1 MYEAIPDELR
11 KLHQWGNYHRIW
23 VPKRNKYTKIPID
36 PWNGKDG
43 KSNDSSTWSD
53 FDTAMRALDKYPQS
67 DGLAFY
73 FANGYVGLDIDHIAD
88 ELEKVQEGDND
99 PENYVN
105 KVREL
110 TQQTYMEVSM
120 SGEGIHCIFKGKIP
134 GDRRRKANVEMY
146 QSGRFFALTGN
157 AIFEDHPQVS
167 SLDDEEMS
175 DLYNHYFHSDKVASF
190 PVSSAVNITSND
202 LTEDEVIHRAENSRT
217 GMRFKL
223 FMNGGWEE
231 FYPSQSEADLAFA
244 NDLAFW
250 TGRNFSMMDS
260 IFRRSSL
267 MRDKYDEKHG
277 KTTYGIALLN
287 KAINETHDVF
297 NPKDKPVF
305 NYDMSFLEKD
315 REKPKPPRT
324 WDDTGNALRFLDRY
338 GDSVKYSY
346 VDKTWYFYNGNYWEP
361 DHQGLIEKLA
371 DKTVK
376 AMDNEKLHI
385 WPGTEEDKAIEKW
398 EKFKASSRNNRSKK
412 NMIEEVKHH
421 IPVLHGD
428 FDKEHMLLNTISGYV
443 DLNSGVLKDHD
454 RKKMFSQMTN
464 VEYTDHIDAPE
475 WDKFL
480 HQIFDDNEEL
490 IHYIQKAVGYSST
503 GSTKEQVMFILYGN
517 GRNGKSIFINT
528 IADVLGSYAKTMN
541 VSSIMVHNNNSANSD
556 IARLEGARL
565 VISSEANEGS
575 RLDEG
580 LVKQMTGGDKMV
592 ARHLYASEFEF
603 TPEFKLW
610 MATNHKPLIRGTDD
624 GMWRRIMLIP
634 FPVQIPADKVDK
646 ELKYKLE
653 REGSG
658 ILNWIVQG
666 AMMWQ
671 SEGLNPPQIVTN
683 ASKEYRDEMDVISFF
698 VSECCEIG
706 DGYQAPAG
714 ELFETYKNWAED
726 SSEYSMRKQKFG
738 REMKKKFSSKRTN
751 QGIYYQGLRLK
762 TDPRMNFV
770 N

>member
-23 VPKRNKYTKIPID
+23 VPKRNKYTKVPIN

-53 FDTAMRALDKYPQS
+53 FDTALRALDKYPQS

-105 KVREL
+105 KAREL

-167 SLDDEEMS
+167 SLDEEEMS

-190 PVSSAVNITSND
+190 PASPAVNITSND
-202 LTEDEVIHRAENSRT
+202 LSEDEVIHRAEASRT

-260 IFRRSSL
+260 IFRQSNL

-376 AMDNEKLHI
+376 AMDDEELHI
-385 WPGTEEDKAIEKW
+385 WPGTDEDKAVKDW
-398 EKFKASSRNNRSKK
+398 EKFKAKSRSNRSKK

-421 IPVLHGD
+421 VPVLHGD

-528 IADVLGSYAKTMN
+528 IADVLGTYAKTMN

-624 GMWRRIMLIP
+624 GMWRRIMMIP
-634 FPVQIPADKVDK
+634 FPVQIPANKVDK

-698 VSECCEIG
+698 VSECCEVG

-714 ELFETYKNWAED
+714 ELFETYKHWAED

-738 REMKKKFSSKRTN
+738 REMKKKFKPKRTKH
-751 QGIYYQGLRLK
+751 GIYYQGLQIQK
-762 TDPRMNFV
+762 DPRVNFI